1 MRPFAEVVV
10 SFAPPPLMVAIVFS
24 VAYLLVGIPVHFTRG
39 VTARDWLGTLAGI
52 FAALAYIVLFVC
64 FYPGIQTA
72 AL

>member
-39 VTARDWLGTLAGI
+39 AAARDWLGTLAGI
-52 FAALAYIVLFVC
+52 FAALAYIVLVVG
-64 FYPGIQTA
+64 FYPGVQTA
-72 AL
+72 AR